1 MQHTA
6 ANAALLQDDA
16 FWAQALAQQPFYV
29 AGLEFED
36 YAPAFRLGHS
46 RWRDDTLIDDVLA
59 RLGEDWDEVKGKSRL
74 TWFEA
79 RDAVR
84 AAWERRSRMHQPIPD
99 AEAA

>member
-1 MQHTA
+1 M
-6 ANAALLQDDA
+6 LLQDDA
-16 FWAQALAQQPFYV
+16 FWAQVLTQQPFYV
-29 AGLEFED
+29 DGLEFED

-46 RWRDDTLIDDVLA
+46 RWRDDTLIEDVLA
-59 RLGEDWDEVKGKSRL
+59 RLGEDWEEIKGQSRL

-84 AAWERRSRMHQPIPD
+84 AAWERRGRMQQPLPD